1 MISQS
6 ELVRYL
12 CGTCSEHIVFQNELI
27 RHLFGICVRLVWNL
41 KDEKGA
47 RTNAKRL

>member
-6 ELVRYL
+6 EFVRYL
-12 CGTCSEHIVFQNELI
+12 CGTCSAHIVFQNELI

-41 KDEKGA
+41 KDEKGV